1 MPTLK
6 KLAGE
11 TVIYGMSHILPR
23 ILYFIVLTPYLTYR
37 LKDTG
42 DYGIFSEFYA
52 YTALILSFMTF
63 RMDTA
68 YFRYANTKTTEE
80 RDKVYSTTFVPM
92 MVISLLVFAGLM
104 VFAPQVAAYLK
115 YPNDIHFVQYFAW
128 ILLFDAATT
137 LVYSKF
143 RLDGKPF
150 RFLFYRVANVLAS
163 VLALMLFLEILP
175 RFFPDLKTSLDQL
188 LGVRKDL
195 DYTFFANVVASALVF
210 LLMIPELWRVKFSF
224 DKKLLKPILKYAW
237 PLVVVALAGNI
248 NQAFAAPL
256 QKWLLSGTLTER
268 MSQVG
273 IFSAAAK
280 LAILLNLFT
289 TAYNYAA
296 EPFFFNNAAQ
306 DTERKMYG
314 KAALSF
320 AVFSS
325 LVVVGIYLFIDI
337 LLILIGTNYRS
348 GVFVVPFLL
357 VSYIFL
363 GLYYSVSIW
372 YKLSDNTQIGL
383 WISIFGVFLTLL
395 VSWITIPIFGIIGSA
410 WASVACYGGMLG
422 FSYFLGQKYYPIKYP
437 IREIMTVIGITLL
450 ILLSAWFMRE
460 FLAISLGLRLTVNI
474 LIFGIYCV
482 FVWQRFIVKYIDI
495 PKIRS
500 AIFGR
505 LRKK

>member
-37 LKDTG
+37 LHNTE

-68 YFRYANTKTTEE
+68 YFRYANAKEPDE
-80 RDKVYSTTFVPM
+80 RDRVYTTTFVPM
-92 MVISLLVFAGLM
+92 SVISLLVFAGLM
-104 VFAPQVAAYLK
+104 IFAPQVATYLK
-115 YPNDIHFVQYFAW
+115 YPKDVHFVQYFAW
-128 ILLFDAATT
+128 ILIFDAATT

-143 RLDGKPF
+143 RLDGRPY
-150 RFLFYRVANVLAS
+150 RFLFYRVINVLAS

-175 RFFPDLKTSLDQL
+175 RFFPAAKTSLDQF

-195 DYTFFANVVASALVF
+195 DYTFFSNVVASAMVF
-210 LLMIPELWRVKFSF
+210 ALMIPELLRIKFSF

-237 PLVVVALAGNI
+237 PLVIVALAGNI

-256 QKWLLSGTLTER
+256 QKWLLPGALDER
-268 MSQVG
+268 MAQVG

-296 EPFFFNNAAQ
+296 EPFFFNNASK

-320 AVFSS
+320 AIFSS

-337 LLILIGTNYRS
+337 LLVLIGTNYRS

-372 YKLSDNTQIGL
+372 YKLSDHTRIGL
-383 WISIFGVFLTLL
+383 WISIFGVVLTLI
-395 VSWITIPIFGIIGSA
+395 VSYVTIPIFGIIGSA
-410 WASVACYGGMLG
+410 WASVACYGGMLLM
-422 FSYFLGQKYYPIKYP
+422 SYFLGQKYYPIRYP
-437 IREIMTVIGITLL
+437 TKDILTIIGITFI
-450 ILLSAWFMRE
+450 ILLLAWGMRE
-460 FLAISLGLRLTVNI
+460 FWNISLLLRLTINTAMFVAFVIYLWKTFI
-474 LIFGIYCV
+474 L
-482 FVWQRFIVKYIDI
+482 KSLDI
-495 PKIRS
+495 AALKQNLMKLL
-500 AIFGR
+500 GR
-505 LRKK
+505 K